1 MSKSRARLVMR
12 QFSQGPKVQTAQNA
26 ESDVFESEK
35 KVGFSE
41 RYCVRYG
48 SIIDIL
54 LPTNCSL
61 VSIKHVLG
69 GINVDYDLS
78 VAAIGVDAGAS
89 GASRDRDAC
98 GCHLPYRISQQS
110 SGPRSAVGERIAV
123 VR

>member
-1 MSKSRARLVMR
+1 MR
-12 QFSQGPKVQTAQNA
+12 QFPQGSKVQTAQNA
-26 ESDVFESEK
+26 ESDVFESEN